1 MAKAKPTRVGMGAFG
16 NVVTVVIGP
25 FRTFV
30 SGECKSDYQMI
41 VPGANQIRS
50 DDAARKSD
58 TNG

>member
-1 MAKAKPTRVGMGAFG
+1 MGAFG

-30 SGECKSDYQMI
+30 SGECKADYQMI